1 MAREVFWCG
10 FNIKP
15 DGSLSPR
22 MFWRDEDM
30 TEHDKKEDYPLALVR
45 LEVDRKTG
53 GVSAT
58 LERAE

>member
-10 FNIKP
+10 FNIQT

-22 MFWRDEDM
+22 MLWRDEDM
-30 TEHDKKEDYPLALVR
+30 TDQAKNEKWPITLVR
-45 LEVDRKTG
+45 LEIDRKTG

-58 LERAE
+58 LERTE